1 MIAGLAW
8 LVGFQLVG
16 EVVSE
21 TLDLPVPGTVIGMLL
36 CFVWLRL
43 RRTTDDA
50 PVVRAATAVLGHLQL
65 FFVPAGVGVVVY
77 LTTLREHA
85 VPVALALAG
94 SWFLGLVVV
103 GWSAVLLERAFGKPR
118 DDLPEGEAA

>member
-1 MIAGLAW
+1 MITGLAW

-16 EVVSE
+16 TFISE

-36 CFVWLRL
+36 CFCWLRL

-50 PVVRAATAVLGHLQL
+50 PIVRAATAVLGHLQL

-77 LTTLREHA
+77 LSMIGHHA
-85 VPVALALAG
+85 VPIALALAG
-94 SWFLGLVVV
+94 SWVLGLVVV
-103 GWSAVLLERAFGKPR
+103 GWSATLLERLLGKPR
-118 DDLPEGEAA
+118 DELPEEAS